1 MTDCG
6 FKGKV
11 AVVTGAGGDGIGP
24 AACRLFASNG
34 AKVVASCI
42 HRSEA
47 EKTMEEVKALG
58 GKAIATCTDVTK
70 LEDCYEMV
78 RQAPEAFGR
87 VDILVTVPAWT
98 SLKPFIEETVE
109 EWHKA
114 MNITFWGAVHA
125 VRAVLPSMMKQKGG
139 SIILLGSDT
148 TKLPGPRVVI
158 YDAAKTG
165 LNLFALGL
173 AKEIGPHGIR
183 INVVSMGT
191 TKTPKGT
198 TRVVGLQMRG
208 RR

>member
-1 MTDCG
+1 
-6 FKGKV
+6 
-11 AVVTGAGGDGIGP
+11 
-24 AACRLFASNG
+24 
-34 AKVVASCI
+34 
-42 HRSEA
+42 
-47 EKTMEEVKALG
+47 MEEVKALG

-78 RQAPEAFGR
+78 RQALEAFGR